1 MKKTVVSF
9 LLAAVMGLSS
19 PAGSL
24 CIPEEEHNGT
34 MEQEQNEEGEFEGP
48 ESEEEPEIK
57 VEEDTEE
64 EMQGDASPEE
74 APENPE
80 DSDGEKP
87 HAESEEIPEESASL
101 HCFPV
106 LASNAPIQ
114 AFPLKH
120 CRNNVHLLSPA
131 KVCLLFYS
139 DKTMSALSSGRI

>member
-1 MKKTVVSF
+1 MKKTVVGF

-80 DSDGEKP
+80 DSDGKRFRKNLQEP
-87 HAESEEIPEESASL
+87 FLLRIMQTVFLEIHRKMNS
-101 HCFPV
+101 
-106 LASNAPIQ
+106 
-114 AFPLKH
+114 
-120 CRNNVHLLSPA
+120 
-131 KVCLLFYS
+131 
-139 DKTMSALSSGRI
+139 